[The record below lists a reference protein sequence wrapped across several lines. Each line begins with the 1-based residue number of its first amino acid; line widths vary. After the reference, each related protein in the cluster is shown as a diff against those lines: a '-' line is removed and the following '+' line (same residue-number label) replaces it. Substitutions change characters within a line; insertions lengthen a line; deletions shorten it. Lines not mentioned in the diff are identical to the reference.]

1 MPQALAWLQLQHMT
15 QHGLR
20 GTTSSDFGAV
30 PLQHHIYDLPS
41 PLSDN
46 PAIALPS
53 HFKEQAIWKG

>member
-1 MPQALAWLQLQHMT
+1 MPQAVAWLQLQHVT

-30 PLQHHIYDLPS
+30 PLQHHIYGVPS

-46 PAIALPS
+46 PAIAL
-53 HFKEQAIWKG
+53 